1 MVAAPLPPALQELVA
16 RGRVHRESLTPLGD
30 GNRDRRDRSR
40 SSWSARLT
48 DGRTAKLTVGPTLA
62 PLAERHAAFARACPA
77 LVPPLLFLESSPHGE
92 VLAEEFFAGAPLDHA
107 PDDTARAA
115 FAHACALLAATER
128 RSTDDARR
136 TEWLAWTTSLLATP
150 AWSEAERAALA
161 ELVLPR
167 LFSALTTEPATIRWT
182 NGDVV
187 SPNMLVSERGGVRL
201 VDCEFAQATH
211 FWREDAARFHT
222 LSPIARRS
230 PNLFTAALPDPG
242 PAWHLF
248 FWLRQWQ
255 LENAQN
261 SADYVA
267 RMRPSRLAV
276 IRRLAEVT
284 LDGAIPHWS
293 VPAVAVHSHLESAR
307 WSPHDGRVV
316 EFRGWCHLPTAPAL
330 RAVVLSAGPV
340 RLAEAPLT
348 ARADVQAHFG
358 GSVGAALSGFAISGA
373 VAGADAEVMLSALTG
388 DGELLPFHR
397 VRAGELP
404 GRVAAVHDY
413 PAWAARHDPPPPAP
427 ASIPD
432 GPLFSVLLPVYRTPP
447 ALLHACIGSVLAQHY
462 PRWELCI
469 VDDASGS
476 PALTGL
482 LEDYARADSRI
493 RLLPRAQNGGIARA
507 TNDALAA
514 ARGEFIVLLDHDDEL
529 RPHALLEFARALAQ
543 APHTDL
549 LYSDEDKIAADGAR
563 VTPFLKPA
571 FSPEFL
577 LGVMY
582 FGHLL
587 SVRTA
592 VARRVGGYDPAF
604 DGVQDF
610 EFALRVTEHTRAIVH
625 VPQILYHWRQ
635 TATSSAL
642 HGNVKGDMD
651 ARQAAAV
658 QAHLQRVGRAERA
671 VALGGHR
678 VRLDPVSPPTV
689 ALVRGEPSDLLAEA
703 ARSTADVLLL
713 IAPGLATPEPETQAR
728 LAAAAGRPDAG
739 LVAPVLVS
747 ADGRVLD
754 AGWIVH
760 DGYFSPLMR
769 GFDAAGDGFNGSLSC
784 TREVSGV
791 APHCVAIHRERLLAA
806 APPRSSDWPSLL
818 LHLAQRGYFHR
829 VVGAARVVAAD
840 AEASPCRADTLV
852 ERFYHPWFD
861 ARNGDYALR
870 PDWPSPIPLWHLDT
884 PAPPPQGAG
893 ALHWRGWCHWPGRTL
908 REIRLQ
914 LTADFS
920 WSATLGLPRPDVP
933 AQLGDATA
941 GQSGFTARV
950 RLPPGRYLITATAMA
965 EDGASCR
972 LFTHATEV
980 TVWQNWRYAFA
991 ATPEELLAF
1000 QFLAG
1005 PSRLPQPLPVVQP
1018 RASRS
1023 DGPRFAIVTPSFQQ
1037 AQFLDQCMQSVLSQ
1051 EGVSLDY
1058 VVQDGGS
1065 TDGSRDIIAAH
1076 AARLHAW
1083 ASEPDAGQADAIAR
1097 GFARTRGAP
1106 EDLMAWLNSDDF
1118 YLPGTLATVAE
1129 FFARHPEVDVI
1140 YGHRGVVDE
1149 QGRLIGRWL
1158 MPPHDDHVLR
1168 LNDFIP
1174 QETLFWRRRLWDRV
1188 GGLDTSLRFAMDWDL
1203 LLRFQA
1209 AGAQIVRLPI
1219 MLACFRV
1226 HGLQKTSAAM
1236 HDIGQTEIDWLRT
1249 RTHGRYV
1256 APDELARNVRLIR
1269 YLRRSARQ
1277 EWWRSLAGL

>member
-1 MVAAPLPPALQELVA
+1 MAEPIPAALQELAA
-16 RGRVHRESLTPLGD
+16 RGRIQAGTLVPLGE
-30 GNRDRRDRSR
+30 GNRDRQHETRSA
-40 SSWSARLT
+40 WCAELP
-48 DGRTAKLTVGPTLA
+48 DGRRAKLTVGAALRA
-62 PLAERHAAFARACPA
+62 QSEAHASFARACPA
-77 LVPPLLFLESSPHGE
+77 LVPAPLFLHSTAAGD
-92 VLAEEFFAGAPLDHA
+92 VLAEAYFDGRPLEQLPVDRLS
-107 PDDTARAA
+107 PPFARA
-115 FAHACALLAATER
+115 CAALEATSR
-128 RSTDDARR
+128 RSTESARHA
-136 TEWLAWTTSLLATP
+136 EWQEWCRRLLATIP
-150 AWSEAERAALA
+150 WTDAERDSLSREILSRLYTALA
-161 ELVLPR
+161 QETP
-167 LFSALTTEPATIRWT
+167 TTRWT
-182 NGDVV
+182 NGDFTAA
-187 SPNMLVSERGGVRL
+187 NLLVSESGDVRL
-201 VDCEFAQATH
+201 IDAEFAHATH
-211 FWREDAARFHT
+211 FWREDAVRFHT
-222 LSPIARRS
+222 LSPIARRHPAVFS
-230 PNLFTAALPDPG
+230 TVLPDAG

-255 LENAQN
+255 LEHAQN

-267 RMRPSRLAV
+267 RLRPSRLAL
-276 IRRLAEVT
+276 IRRLAEVA
-284 LDGAIPHWS
+284 LDRALPEWS
-293 VPAVAVHSHLESAR
+293 VPTVAVHAHLEAAA
-307 WSPHDGRVV
+307 WSPRDGRVI
-316 EFRGWCHLPTAPAL
+316 EFRGWCHVPSAAAL
-330 RAVVLSAGPV
+330 RSVVLCAGLR

-358 GSVGAALSGFAISGA
+358 GAAGAALTGFAVHGA
-373 VAGADAEVMLSALTG
+373 VAGAEDEITLSALTG

-413 PAWAARHDPPPPAP
+413 PAWAALHDPAPPPP

-447 ALLHACIGSVLAQHY
+447 ALLRACIGSVLAQHY

-514 ARGEFIVLLDHDDEL
+514 ARGEFIALLDHDDEL

-563 VTPFLKPA
+563 VTPFLKPDY
-571 FSPEFL
+571 SPEFL

-587 SVRTA
+587 CVRTA
-592 VARRVGGYDPAF
+592 CARRIGGFDPAF

-610 EFALRVTEHTRAIVH
+610 EFALRLTEHTRAIVH

-671 VALGGHR
+671 VPLGGHR

-689 ALVRGEPSDLLAEA
+689 ALIRGEPSDLLAEA

-713 IAPGLATPEPETQAR
+713 IAPGLVTPDPETQAR

-760 DGYFSPLMR
+760 DGFFSPLMR
-769 GFDAAGDGFNGSLSC
+769 GFDATGDGFNGSLSC

-791 APHCVAIHRERLLAA
+791 APHCVAVHRERLLEA

-840 AEASPCRADTLV
+840 AGASPCRADTPA

-884 PAPPPQGAG
+884 PAPPPKGAG

-933 AQLGDATA
+933 TQLGDATA

-991 ATPEELLAF
+991 ATPQELLAF

-1005 PSRLPQPLPVVQP
+1005 PSRLPQPLPVVRP

-1065 TDGSRDIIAAH
+1065 SDGSRDIIAAH

-1106 EDLMAWLNSDDF
+1106 QDVMAWLNSDDF